1 MSKLI
6 CSSAIDGAV
15 EWVLKASKAVDDAIV
30 QKGADFP
37 VAFPDTNYFLPV
49 IYSFTGKKMQK
60 LSDLKDIIEEA
71 KELLPKRPADSVWL
85 PYLGNTMDAGIAALF
100 ACEAIEACKYITCP
114 NPVNGIWLGAANDVI
129 MRERGIEFV
138 DGTAPGFAAITGAAP
153 DNATAVKI
161 AKELQQKNL
170 YVFMG
175 GATNGKQFADQ
186 LAEEGIQLGWE
197 TRLVPFGSDVSALVY
212 ALGFANRAALS
223 FGGIKPGDY
232 EGNLKYNKNRIFAF
246 VIALGEVTPDKYA
259 IAAGAINYGFPVI
272 ADTNIPQILPTGI
285 CTYEHVVSNVPLENI
300 VEKSLEVRG
309 CKIKVVDVP
318 IPTAYGPA
326 FEGERIRKEDTHV
339 EFGGNKTLGFEF
351 VTSVDVNQIND
362 GEIEII
368 GPDIDTVEP
377 GGRMP
382 LGIWIEVAGR
392 KMQPDFE
399 PILERQVHHLV
410 NGGEGI
416 WHMGQRD
423 IIWTRISKAGFAK
436 GLRLRHYG
444 EILHAKFLADYP
456 AIVDKV
462 KVTLITDQAEAEKR
476 LAVARKVYDERN
488 RRLEAMT
495 DESVDT
501 FYSCLLCQSFAPN
514 HVCVIT
520 PERLGL
526 CGAYNWLDGKA
537 AYEIDETGANQPL
550 KKGECLDSVKGVWAG
565 VNEYVYANS
574 HKTVDSFAA
583 YSIMDRPMT
592 SCGCF
597 EVICAYLPECNG
609 VMAVNREYLG
619 ETPIGMTF
627 STLAGSVG
635 GGQQTPGFIGC
646 GKVFLTSRK
655 FLAAEGG
662 FGRLVWMPKELK
674 EQLKSDMEK
683 RFKEQGLDGFMDKIA
698 DETITSTAEGV
709 RGFMEKV
716 THPALKMDNM
726 ALYAQ
731 REETPKENV
740 EVQVSEKAAEVEEL
754 ERVHDNNLANIDITA
769 LTEKIIA
776 EVRASVTKEVVSD
789 IINVLSEKFL
799 GQSIVKSAD
808 KEQTKETVVKK
819 PKLPKISASERIN
832 NIKSFTVPAE
842 KSDNALLTVKL
853 GSSRKDIK
861 SLSVGGANCMP
872 FHLWEGRMP
881 NRPLIAMEVFDTIS
895 EKFPDSLREIYK
907 DVLHNPAA
915 MAKFCVEK
923 CGADLIS
930 VRLDGTHPEKGNRSA
945 NESIELIQSVFKA
958 VNVPLIIT
966 GHNYYEKNNE
976 VMKAVAQAFEGENLL
991 FNWVEQDNYK
1001 TIAGAV
1007 MAYGHTLVAQA
1018 PIDVNISKQLNIL
1031 LTNMGLSA
1039 AKIIIDP
1046 MTSTIGYGIEYTYS
1060 VMERIRQTGLGGDNM
1075 LRNPMIVSVGQEC
1088 MKIKESKASEESF
1101 PNWGDLTKRAAYWEL
1116 STATSLLYAG
1126 ADILIMYTPE
1136 AVRATKQTIFNLM
1149 EQEDK

>member
-15 EWVLKASKAVDDAIV
+15 EWVLKAEKMLEEAIR
-30 QKGADFP
+30 QKGPDCP
-37 VAFPDTNYFLPV
+37 VAFPDTNYYLPV
-49 IYSFTGKKMQK
+49 IYSFTGHKMQT
-60 LSDLKDIIEEA
+60 LGDLKNIVKEA
-71 KELLPKRPADSVWL
+71 GQLLPPRPADDVWL
-85 PYLGNTMDAGIAALF
+85 PYLGDTLDAGAAALF
-100 ACEAIEACKYITCP
+100 ACEVIEACKYVIGP
-114 NPVNGIWLGAANDVI
+114 NPVEGIWLGAANDVI

-153 DNATAVKI
+153 DNLTAVKI

-175 GATNGKQFADQ
+175 GSTNGRQFAEQ
-186 LAEEGIQLGWE
+186 LAEEGVQLGWE
-197 TRLVPFGSDVSALVY
+197 TRLVPFGSDVSALIY
-212 ALGFANRAALS
+212 ALGFASRAAMS

-232 EGNLKYNKNRIFAF
+232 EGNLKYNKNRVFAF

-259 IAAGAINYGFPVI
+259 AAAGAINYGFPVI
-272 ADTNIPQILPTGI
+272 ADTDIPQILPTGI
-285 CTYEHVVSNVPLENI
+285 CTYEHVVSNVPHDSI
-300 VEKSLEVRG
+300 VEKALEVRG

-318 IPTAYGPA
+318 VPTAYGPA
-326 FEGERIRKEDTHV
+326 FEGERIRKEDTQI
-339 EFGGNKTLGFEF
+339 EFGGNRTAAFEF
-351 VTSVDVNQIND
+351 VTSVEVDAIND

-368 GPDIDTVEP
+368 GPDIDQIEP
-377 GGRMP
+377 GGRLP

-410 NGGEGI
+410 NGCEGI

-436 GLRLRHYG
+436 GLRLKHYG

-462 KVTLITDQAEAEKR
+462 KVTLITDHEEVEKR
-476 LAVARKVYDERN
+476 IAAARKVYDERN
-488 RRLEAMT
+488 RRLESMT

-550 KKGECLDSVKGVWAG
+550 KKGECLDPVRGIWRG
-565 VNEYVYANS
+565 VNDYVYINS
-574 HKTVDSFAA
+574 HKAIESFTA

-609 VMAVNREYLG
+609 IMAVNREYLG

-635 GGQQTPGFIGC
+635 GGNQTPGFIGC

-655 FLAAEGG
+655 FLSAEGG
-662 FGRLVWMPKELK
+662 HARLVWMPKELK
-674 EQLKSDMEK
+674 ELLRADMEK
-683 RFKEQGLDGFMDKIA
+683 RFSEQGLVGFFEKIA
-698 DETITSTAEGV
+698 DENIAKTAEET
-709 RGFMEKV
+709 RAYMEKAD
-716 THPALKMDNM
+716 HPALKMKDM
-726 ALYAQ
+726 AEYAQ
-731 REETPKENV
+731 SEPEDVQSAVAAP
-740 EVQVSEKAAEVEEL
+740 EVKQKPAADARSVSEMPEAA
-754 ERVHDNNLANIDITA
+754 D
-769 LTEKIIA
+769 IA
-776 EVRASVTKEVVSD
+776 ELTKKIHAEVTKEVVAE
-789 IINVLSEKFL
+789 IIAALSEKFL
-799 GQSIVKSAD
+799 GQTAAEPAGAQIT
-808 KEQTKETVVKK
+808 EQ
-819 PKLPKISASERIN
+819 PKIPKITAAERIAG
-832 NIKSFTVPAE
+832 IKSFKVPVE
-842 KSDNALLTVKL
+842 KSENPVLSVKIGKGLT
-853 GSSRKDIK
+853 
-861 SLSVGGANCMP
+861 VGGADCMP
-872 FHLWEGRMP
+872 FHLWEGQMP
-881 NRPLIAMEVFDTIS
+881 NRPVIAMEVFDAVS
-895 EKFPDSLREIYK
+895 EKFPPVLREAYGGLLG
-907 DVLHNPAA
+907 DPAK
-915 MAKFCVEK
+915 MAEFCVGE

-930 VRLDGTHPEKGNRSA
+930 VRLEGTHPEKGNKSA
-945 NESIELIQSVFKA
+945 QEAVELVGRVLKA
-958 VNVPLIIT
+958 AGVPLIVT
-966 GHNYYEKNNE
+966 GHNNFEKNNE
-976 VMKAVAQAFEGENLL
+976 VMKTIAQTYEGENLL

-1001 TIAGAV
+1001 TIAGAA
-1007 MAYGHTLVAQA
+1007 MAYGHALVAQA

-1039 AKIIIDP
+1039 DKIIIDP
-1046 MTSTIGYGIEYTYS
+1046 MTSTIGYGVEYTYS
-1060 VMERIRQTGLGGDNM
+1060 VMERIRQTGFGGDNM

-1088 MKIKESKASEESF
+1088 MKIKEAKAPEKDF
-1101 PNWGDLTKRAAYWEL
+1101 PNWGDLAKRAAYWEAA
-1116 STATSLLYAG
+1116 TAQTLLYAG
-1126 ADILIMYTPE
+1126 ADILIMYNPA
-1136 AVRATKQTIFNLM
+1136 AVKTTKETIFKLM
-1149 EQEDK
+1149 DDQGGK